1 MDKTPVAGGGGGFG
15 GHEGL
20 GGGDMDE
27 TPTKKP
33 RKTPAKKQQAGKAA
47 AQHAQADNAAASEE
61 AAKEQVGVKIEAE
74 DDMMDE
80 DEAV

>member
-1 MDKTPVAGGGGGFG
+1 MDKTPVAGGGGFG

-20 GGGDMDE
+20 GGDMDE

-33 RKTPAKKQQAGKAA
+33 RKTPANKKQQPGK
-47 AQHAQADNAAASEE
+47 QANAAALEEE
-61 AAKEQVGVKIEAE
+61 AAKEQVGQVKMEAE
-74 DDMMDE
+74 DDIMDE